1 MLDMKL
7 SPPFLRVAIVL
18 GSLVNDVINQEV
30 RLEKMGAGEETKD
43 RRKRGGGGLGG
54 GQGYVRNKGRE
65 QAQQRHHTSHTWRY
79 RDIHREGLGEGC
91 LEGS

>member
-1 MLDMKL
+1 MKL

-43 RRKRGGGGLGG
+43 RRKRGGGDSGEVKDMCATKGE
-54 GQGYVRNKGRE
+54 NKHNKDIT
-65 QAQQRHHTSHTWRY
+65 HHTHG
-79 RDIHREGLGEGC
+79 DIGIYTERG
-91 LEGS
+91 